1 MFSVVFIIEM
11 ILKIMGLGFKNYFE
25 DIFNIFDCFI
35 AMVALFDLVV
45 SSAFTSINV
54 DAVNTLRTFRLL
66 RLFKLART
74 WKQFNHLLAT
84 MGKTLKEI
92 SAFSVVLFLF
102 MFIYSILGME
112 MFAYKAMYDAS
123 GNLDMVTGES
133 VDQNFDSFLWSF
145 TTVFVLLTEDGWS
158 TVYQLYHVAVGGW
171 RANLYFLSLFIIGP
185 RILLNIF
192 LAILMENFENDSLDQ
207 Q

>member
-1 MFSVVFIIEM
+1 
-11 ILKIMGLGFKNYFE
+11 
-25 DIFNIFDCFI
+25 
-35 AMVALFDLVV
+35 
-45 SSAFTSINV
+45 
-54 DAVNTLRTFRLL
+54 
-66 RLFKLART
+66 
-74 WKQFNHLLAT
+74 

-112 MFAYKAMYDAS
+112 MFAYKAKYDAS
-123 GNLDMVTGES
+123 GNLDMVSGES
-133 VDQNFDSFLWSF
+133 IDQNFDSFLWSF
-145 TTVFVLLTEDGWS
+145 TTVFVLLTEDDWS

-207 Q
+207 QQDEMNAQ